1 MPSLRDRILLALRRL
16 ETPPGAAWSLDGDR
30 LRRLEC
36 REGRL
41 ALEIAVDSLEQK
53 ADLDGLARAIER
65 ALLPIGGVDS
75 VETRFC
81 LREAPAEGDA
91 HSPAVRFGAVVAVA
105 SAKGGVGKTTVAVRL
120 AEALAARGR
129 RIGLLD
135 ADLQGPNVPQM
146 TGLRATLGVNEAAN
160 RIVPAV
166 WRGVKIASMGL
177 LLKETEPAVWRGPM
191 LHSALRQ
198 LLRDVEWGD
207 LDCLIV
213 DLPPGTGDAAL
224 ALFELIRA
232 NGCLLVTTPHLA
244 AARDTQ
250 RFSAMLALLNV
261 PILGVV
267 ENMSWIEC
275 PHGGRLHPFGP
286 PGAGRALA
294 EGLDAPFFG
303 EIPLSAEF
311 AAPPAE
317 DRSDSRFADLAG
329 RLIEAMRDGGS
340 A

>member
-207 LDCLIV
+207 LEEGQVYGGKVIRLENFALSGTSIRKSAVSIWPAMLLCATYCRTSR
-213 DLPPGTGDAAL
+213 LP
-224 ALFELIRA
+224 
-232 NGCLLVTTPHLA
+232 TTPNTAPRYA
-244 AARDTQ
+244 AARVSFVSQ
-250 RFSAMLALLNV
+250 IVKRV
-261 PILGVV
+261 
-267 ENMSWIEC
+267 
-275 PHGGRLHPFGP
+275 
-286 PGAGRALA
+286 
-294 EGLDAPFFG
+294 
-303 EIPLSAEF
+303 
-311 AAPPAE
+311 
-317 DRSDSRFADLAG
+317 
-329 RLIEAMRDGGS
+329 
-340 A
+340 